1 MRRRRHAVRRARTH
15 GSARVAV
22 SLALG
27 VVLMLGGAGYAAY
40 RYEAS
45 SSDRLLPGVTI
56 DGVDVGEMSRD
67 QAIAELSAQVGSRL
81 DQEME
86 VVAGE
91 RSWNVSPAD
100 LGSIALIEPVV
111 DRALATNDAY
121 SWPERVF
128 RRVTNRSVGF
138 TKELRV
144 RPDRQEI
151 REFVEGV
158 AQEVKVDPTN
168 AQVEYV
174 NDELVLRKPE
184 MGWELSVREAVKDL
198 RTGLAAGQPSVSLP
212 MERIQPKVGRDE
224 LGKTI
229 VVDIS
234 DLELSLYDGLKLDRT
249 YPVAAG
255 SPSYPTP
262 QGEWTVINK
271 RENPTWTN
279 PAPDG
284 WGSSLPAVIG
294 PGPTN
299 PLGTR
304 ALDLNAPGI
313 RIHGTSASYSIGSYA
328 SHGCVRMH
336 MDDVEELFE
345 IVPIGTT
352 VHIVP

>member
-1 MRRRRHAVRRARTH
+1 MRSRQHARRRARAG

-22 SLALG
+22 SLMLG
-27 VVLMLGGAGYAAY
+27 LGLLLGGAGYAAY
-40 RYEAS
+40 RYDAAS
-45 SSDRLLPGVTI
+45 TNRLMPGVTI
-56 DGVDVGEMSRD
+56 DGVELGEMSRD
-67 QAIAELSAQVGSRL
+67 EAIAELTARAESRL
-81 DQEME
+81 DQQIE
-86 VVAGE
+86 VVAGDQ
-91 RSWNVSPAD
+91 SWTVSAAE
-100 LGSIALIEPVV
+100 LGSSAVIEPVV
-111 DRALATNDAY
+111 DRALAADDGY

-128 RRVTNRSVGF
+128 RRVMNRSAGIS
-138 TKELRV
+138 EDLRL
-144 RPDRQEI
+144 RPDRTEI
-151 REFVEGV
+151 TDFVEGV
-158 AQEVKVDPTN
+158 AGEVNVDPTN
-168 AQVEYV
+168 AQVDFV
-174 NDELVLRKPE
+174 NDELVLKRPE
-184 MGWELSVREAVKDL
+184 MGWELSVREAVRDL
-198 RTGLAAGQPSVSLP
+198 RKGLATGQTSVSLP
-212 MERIQPKVGRDE
+212 MERLEPKVGKDE
-224 LGKTI
+224 LGYTI

-255 SPSYPTP
+255 SPTYPTP

-284 WGSSLPAVIG
+284 WGKSLPPVIG

-336 MDDVEELFE
+336 MPDVEELFE